1 MEPAATTSIQVLL
14 QAAEFLEHRD
24 HRDPPGLAEAEHG
37 YASLCP
43 ARSRRAVS
51 SVRSVHNALEKHRY
65 RGVWGERRGRG
76 WLCPC
81 AHPRADRR
89 VVPLPPG
96 RRRAQ
101 LRCCLER
108 LKQQVPVAAGP
119 ARPTTLSLLH
129 RARLH
134 IQRLEEQEL
143 RARRAKDRLRDRQ
156 RSLRRRL
163 EWLLLPTDG
172 ERARA
177 DSLDSSQ
184 LSEPSEGGKGG
195 EGWRVGR
202 KGKAAGVLT
211 WAPPLPVPRGCRGR
225 GGWCGVRWGP
235 AARLRHREGPQL
247 LQPPQP
253 GILTVPTAFPALPAC
268 LLPAGNAAS
277 PASSQPG

>member
-51 SVRSVHNALEKHRY
+51 SVRSVHNALEKH
-65 RGVWGERRGRG
+65 
-76 WLCPC
+76 
-81 AHPRADRR
+81 
-89 VVPLPPG
+89 
-96 RRRAQ
+96 RRAQ

-184 LSEPSEGGKGG
+184 LSEPSEGEDAEVEVDGVVFGG
-195 EGWRVGR
+195 DLLHAFGTGR
-202 KGKAAGVLT
+202 DHSYSSL
-211 WAPPLPVPRGCRGR
+211 
-225 GGWCGVRWGP
+225 
-235 AARLRHREGPQL
+235 H
-247 LQPPQP
+247 
-253 GILTVPTAFPALPAC
+253 
-268 LLPAGNAAS
+268 S
-277 PASSQPG
+277 PES

>member
-43 ARSRRAVS
+43 ARSPGREQRQVS
-51 SVRSVHNALEKHRY
+51 GGRVGGWRSPAAPVLIAGGSSSRRSVHNALEKH
-65 RGVWGERRGRG
+65 
-76 WLCPC
+76 
-81 AHPRADRR
+81 
-89 VVPLPPG
+89 
-96 RRRAQ
+96 RRAQ

-184 LSEPSEGGKGG
+184 LSEPSEGEDAEVEVDGVVFGG
-195 EGWRVGR
+195 DLLHAFGTGR
-202 KGKAAGVLT
+202 DHSYSSL
-211 WAPPLPVPRGCRGR
+211 
-225 GGWCGVRWGP
+225 
-235 AARLRHREGPQL
+235 H
-247 LQPPQP
+247 
-253 GILTVPTAFPALPAC
+253 
-268 LLPAGNAAS
+268 S
-277 PASSQPG
+277 PES